1 MLSTRSVG
9 LIFSTTVI
17 VLGAAT
23 ASAQSYPNKPIRIVT
38 SEAGASTDNTARIV
52 GQGISGLV
60 GQPVIIDNRGSGMI
74 TGDLVAH
81 AAPDGYTL
89 LVQGSAVWVATLFRK
104 TPYDPIKD
112 FSPITQLVTAP
123 QILCVNSSV
132 PVKSVKELI
141 DLAKARP
148 GSLNYASGLPG
159 TLNHLAAEL
168 LKSMAGV
175 NIVGISYKGGAPALN
190 SLLSGETQ
198 IMFVA
203 MSSAAPHLKSGRI
216 RALGAT
222 TPQTSALAPGI
233 PTLAATLPGYESASV
248 VGFLAPAKTPATI
261 INRLNQEAVRVL
273 NTAEVKEKFSSIGI
287 ETVGN
292 SPAQFGAS
300 IKSEMARLGKVIK
313 EAGLRAE

>member
-1 MLSTRSVG
+1 
-9 LIFSTTVI
+9 
-17 VLGAAT
+17 
-23 ASAQSYPNKPIRIVT
+23 
-38 SEAGASTDNTARIV
+38 
-52 GQGISGLV
+52 
-60 GQPVIIDNRGSGMI
+60 MI
-74 TGDLVAH
+74 TGDLVSH

-89 LVQGSAVWVATLFRK
+89 LVQGSAVWVASLFRK
-104 TPYDPIKD
+104 TPYDPVKD
-112 FSPITQLVTAP
+112 FLPITQLVTAP

-132 PVKSVKELI
+132 PAKSVRELI
-141 DLAKARP
+141 DLAKAKP
-148 GSLNYASGLPG
+148 GALNYASGLPG

-175 NIVGISYKGGAPALN
+175 NIVGITYKGGAPALN
-190 SLLSGETQ
+190 SLLGGETQ

-203 MSSAAPHLKSGRI
+203 MSSAAPHLKSGRL

-222 TPQTSALAPGI
+222 TLQPSALAPGI
-233 PTLAATLPGYESASV
+233 PTLAASGLPGYESASV
-248 VGFLAPAKTPATI
+248 VGFLAPAKTPAPI

-273 NTAEVKEKFSSIGI
+273 NTAEVKEKFLSIGI

-292 SPAQFGAS
+292 SPAQFGTS